1 MDMEKIIYVNQCRI
15 NLTIEGSGEPLLFL
29 HGNGEDHNYFQQQ
42 REVFNKYFQCIYMDS
57 RGHGESD
64 LGTSGL
70 TLTLM
75 AEDVIKVIEA
85 LNLSSVNV
93 LGFSD
98 GANIAILAALKQPR
112 IFKTMIL
119 NGANIN
125 PKGLKTSIY
134 LSMLKEY
141 MTVRGVKKELLSL
154 MINEPQLKFDDLKK
168 IQCPTL
174 VIAGERDMIKTSH
187 TKMIAASIPNAQLV
201 IIPNADHFCAFKQAS
216 KFNEMV
222 LDFLNNK

>member
-1 MDMEKIIYVNQCRI
+1 MNMEKIIYVNQCRI

-29 HGNGEDHNYFQQQ
+29 HGNGEDHHYFQQQ
-42 REVFNKYFQCIYMDS
+42 REAFSKQYQCIYMDS

-70 TLTLM
+70 SLKLM
-75 AEDVIKVIEA
+75 ADDVIKVVED

-98 GANIAILAALKQPR
+98 GANIAILAALKQPTLFKR
-112 IFKTMIL
+112 IIL

-125 PKGLKTSIY
+125 PKGLKTSVY
-134 LSMLKEY
+134 LSILKET

-187 TKMIAASIPNAQLV
+187 TKMIAASIPNAKLV
-201 IIPNADHFCAFKQAS
+201 IIPNADHFCAFKQAL

-222 LDFLNNK
+222 LDFLNIQ

>member
-42 REVFNKYFQCIYMDS
+42 REVFNKQYQCIYMDS

-70 TLTLM
+70 SLNLM
-75 AEDVIKVIEA
+75 ADDVIKVVEE

-98 GANIAILAALKQPR
+98 GANIAILAALKQPH
-112 IFKTMIL
+112 IFKKIIL

-125 PKGLKTSIY
+125 PKGLKTSVY
-134 LSMLKEY
+134 LTMLKET
-141 MTVRGVKKELLSL
+141 MTVRGIKKELLSL

-168 IQCPTL
+168 LQSPTL
-174 VIAGERDMIKTSH
+174 VIAGEKDMIKTSH
-187 TKMIAASIPNAQLV
+187 TKMIAATLPNAQLA
-201 IIPNADHFCAFKQAS
+201 IIPNADHFCAFKQAL
-216 KFNEMV
+216 KFNEIV

>member
-42 REVFNKYFQCIYMDS
+42 REVFNKQYQCIYMDS

-70 TLTLM
+70 SLNLM
-75 AEDVIKVIEA
+75 ADDVIKVVEE

-98 GANIAILAALKQPR
+98 GANIAILAALKQPH
-112 IFKTMIL
+112 IFKKIIL

-125 PKGLKTSIY
+125 PKGLKTSVY
-134 LSMLKEY
+134 LTMLKET
-141 MTVRGVKKELLSL
+141 MTVRGIKKELLSL
-154 MINEPQLKFDDLKK
+154 MINEPQLRFDDLKK
-168 IQCPTL
+168 IQSPTL
-174 VIAGERDMIKTSH
+174 VIAGEKDMIKTSH
-187 TKMIAASIPNAQLV
+187 TKMIAATLPNAQLA
-201 IIPNADHFCAFKQAS
+201 IISNADHFCAFKQAL
-216 KFNEMV
+216 KFNEIV